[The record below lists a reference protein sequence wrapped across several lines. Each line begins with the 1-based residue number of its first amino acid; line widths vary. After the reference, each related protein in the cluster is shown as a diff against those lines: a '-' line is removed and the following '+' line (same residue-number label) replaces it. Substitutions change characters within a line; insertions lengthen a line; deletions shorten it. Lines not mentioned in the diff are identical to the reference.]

1 MASDSNSSNL
11 SSGEETKGS
20 KGKTN
25 QAVVDYLQ
33 APRKKRKSYVV
44 LATGPSVDQDTV
56 QAIQRFMRTHYEK
69 LSFVVV
75 KSLED
80 LVKYSTR
87 NIVLAIVDDRLS
99 TRTETLNTIR
109 RLKEQKNDGPMPTLF
124 LTRESQELINEYQ
137 KILKVWHE
145 VDEYIV
151 VTEAA
156 RHAIFTKIK
165 SGLEQRN
172 QRRGRRYKVTIPIH
186 FKLLDEGEKMFKGTI
201 LDFSIH
207 GALLSVEE
215 GAHHFALKDQ
225 ILCHIPISQYI
236 KGDADV
242 FRVSAKVRRV
252 LISGDK
258 AGISWEYIS
267 ETKVATMTSLL
278 TSIVDISLAKSASGT
293 RARIVKAQADA
304 NLTRSTPK
312 IPT

>member
-1 MASDSNSSNL
+1 MATDSNNSKL
-11 SSGEETKGS
+11 SSGDESKG

-56 QAIQRFMRTHYEK
+56 NAIQRFMRSQYEK

-75 KSLED
+75 KSLDD

-99 TRTETLNTIR
+99 TRFETLDTIR
-109 RLKEQKNDGPMPTLF
+109 KLKEQKTDGPMPTLF
-124 LTRESQELINEYQ
+124 LTRDSQELINEYQ

-151 VTEAA
+151 VTEVA

-165 SGLEQRN
+165 AGLDNNN
-172 QRRGRRYKVTIPIH
+172 QRRGRRYKVAIPIH
-186 FKLLDEGEKMFKGTI
+186 FKLLDSGEKIYKGNI

-207 GALLSVEE
+207 GALLSVEDD
-215 GAHHFALKDQ
+215 AHHFALKDQ
-225 ILCHIPISQYI
+225 ILCLIPISQYV
-236 KGDADV
+236 KGDTDV
-242 FRVSAKVRRV
+242 FRMSARVRRV

-267 ETKVATMTSLL
+267 EAKVTTMTSLL
-278 TSIVDISLAKSASGT
+278 TSIVDVSLAKSAAGT
-293 RARIVKAQADA
+293 RAKIIRAQADA
-304 NLTRSTPK
+304 NLTRSAPK
-312 IPT
+312 IPI

>member
-1 MASDSNSSNL
+1 MASESNSSKL
-11 SSGEETKGS
+11 SSGEESKV

-44 LATGPSVDQDTV
+44 LAAGPSVDQDTV
-56 QAIQRFMRTHYEK
+56 QAIQRFMRTHYQK
-69 LSFVVV
+69 LSFIVL

-99 TRTETLNTIR
+99 NRSDTLNTIR
-109 RLKEQKNDGPMPTLF
+109 KLKEQKTDGPMPTLF

-137 KILKVWHE
+137 KTLKAWHE

-151 VTEAA
+151 LTEAA
-156 RHAIFTKIK
+156 RHTIFTKIK
-165 SGLEQRN
+165 SGLESRSH
-172 QRRGRRYKVTIPIH
+172 RRGRRYKVSIPVH
-186 FKLLDEGEKMFKGTI
+186 FKLLDAGEKVFKGTI

-207 GALLSVEE
+207 GALLSVEGGE
-215 GAHHFALKDQ
+215 HHFALKDQ
-225 ILCHIPISQYI
+225 ILCHIPISQFI
-236 KGDADV
+236 KGSTDV

-267 ETKVATMTSLL
+267 EAKIATMTSLL
-278 TSIVDISLAKSASGT
+278 TSIVDSSLAKSAAST
-293 RARIVKAQADA
+293 RARIARAQAEA
-304 NLTRSTPK
+304 NLTRSAPK